1 MLSGL
6 LGSCVGRV
14 PPDHQHHSNQVGMTK
29 HGTSC
34 DVEKATKE
42 AGMQVPGGA
51 CIRAE
56 GQVPGGGE
64 GIEFRIVVASDH

>member
-1 MLSGL
+1 
-6 LGSCVGRV
+6 
-14 PPDHQHHSNQVGMTK
+14 MTK

-56 GQVPGGGE
+56 GQVPGGAGIRAE
-64 GIEFRIVVASDH
+64 GQVPGG